1 VNRFRK
7 RRQHFRN
14 LLTVHWHHQEI
25 VCVTRGKLVDRHPC
39 HGAPFRDQI
48 FKDHSVR
55 PHVGK
60 PGATSEKLYVM
71 SSFVQSRAVE
81 RSLYARVVDQNSQ
94 SPVLITSTPYRP
106 HPPWVWEPT
115 RRTVF
120 AAGTQPSITR
130 ILGCALRSACFTRRQ
145 ADRSP
150 GRASKSRYSWGFISR
165 IGMVPPVPR
174 PVWPPS
180 GLLRRT
186 RPILSSSSSTQDCGQ
201 APPHSCDRCHT
212 SE

>member
-1 VNRFRK
+1 MCHPGKACRSAPVSRCAASRPDLQGSLSPSA
-7 RRQHFRN
+7 RRQAWGHEREV
-14 LLTVHWHHQEI
+14 L
-25 VCVTRGKLVDRHPC
+25 RHVQLRAIARRRAIP
-39 HGAPFRDQI
+39 
-48 FKDHSVR
+48 VR
-55 PHVGK
+55 PRCR
-60 PGATSEKLYVM
+60 PEFA
-71 SSFVQSRAVE
+71 
-81 RSLYARVVDQNSQ
+81 

-106 HPPWVWEPT
+106 HPTSLWEPT